1 MSDLASGRM
10 NDARVGGGGL
20 PIRQKLSFN
29 TPEWAEKHTYTGAG
43 NGNNGVIVDIHVVG
57 TRDTET
63 PGHRLS
69 NGWEYSVVR
78 SGSR

>member
-1 MSDLASGRM
+1 M
-10 NDARVGGGGL
+10 NDSRVVGEGL

-29 TPEWAEKHTYTGAG
+29 EPEWAGKHAYAGAG

-69 NGWEYSVVR
+69 NGWEYSVVC